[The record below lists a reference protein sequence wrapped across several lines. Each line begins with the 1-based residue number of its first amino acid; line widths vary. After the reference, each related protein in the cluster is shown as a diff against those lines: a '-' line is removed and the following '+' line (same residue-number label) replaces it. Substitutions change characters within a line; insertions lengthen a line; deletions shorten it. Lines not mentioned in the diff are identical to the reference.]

1 MSFSHPRGTRGGA
14 MPRGPV
20 MRLVNKLAARHV
32 RRTGGQAMGM
42 DLLVLH
48 TVGRKSGEERTTPLA
63 RFSAPDGGWYVVAS
77 ANGAVENPA
86 WYLNMAA
93 HPDRVSVELDG
104 QRYTIRAGVH
114 TLEGYSAHAD
124 QQDLLNFVS
133 RMRDKPRQIRLV
145 HGDTG
150 AKAAL
155 AAAIRKQHPG
165 IEVVVP

>member
-1 MSFSHPRGTRGGA
+1 MSFSHPRGTRGRA

-20 MRLVNKLAARHV
+20 MRLVNKLATRRV
-32 RRTGGQAMGM
+32 RGTGGQAMGM

-104 QRYTIRAGVH
+104 QRFPIDAEE
-114 TLEGYSAHAD
+114 L
-124 QQDLLNFVS
+124 
-133 RMRDKPRQIRLV
+133 
-145 HGDTG
+145 HGDDR
-150 AKAAL
+150 
-155 AAAIRKQHPG
+155 AAAWDLITR
-165 IEVVVP
+165 EVPRFTKYEEKTDRLIPVVRLRRRG